1 MHRQTQRRLYPKQN
15 FAGND
20 ERSFI
25 GETEGIPT
33 DTLVPACNPPHR
45 PDAEAK
51 TRITAAGIARLHHGF
66 QVFPGKGFGGILPR
80 NGAEA
85 AGV

>member
-33 DTLVPACNPPHR
+33 DTLVPACNPP
-45 PDAEAK
+45 P
-51 TRITAAGIARLHHGF
+51 IART
-66 QVFPGKGFGGILPR
+66 QKR
-80 NGAEA
+80 RRE
-85 AGV
+85 